1 MKQRKWLQLIICFV
15 LSALLLDAC
24 SFSVQVLSTPV
35 SSPPTAT
42 FTSIPPTETP
52 TAVAPTEILPTVT
65 PTLIPI
71 RNGTLDMLEIF
82 ESFQFEDVVHTLAFT
97 PDDAVLAAAGGN
109 TEGFDIHLWDVATG
123 QDIGILNGHGDI
135 VWNLAFSPDGQL
147 LASASR
153 DGTAKIRDWRNGD
166 ILKILEFP
174 SEVSSVSFSPDGLT
188 LAVGGVDETVNQI
201 RNASVWTFAADS
213 WEPLVKFPEY
223 WNITA
228 LAYSPDGSI
237 LVGGGTSRNVQVWRA
252 SDGTSLFTLNHA
264 HQVGK
269 AAISPDGS
277 TVATTTCIT
286 VVNTNCTEGGLWL
299 WDLTTGKLLRKLG
312 NFADIVE
319 HVAFSADGS
328 TLIAASRD
336 GTLRFYNTTD
346 YQTLF
351 DFTAPSRISALAL
364 SPDSGLLATG
374 HFDGQVNLWKI
385 VYRP

>member
-1 MKQRKWLQLIICFV
+1 MKQRKWLQLIVFFV

-35 SSPPTAT
+35 SSPPTAA

-123 QDIGILNGHGDI
+123 QDVGILNGHGDI
-135 VWNLAFSPDGQL
+135 VWDLAFSPDGQL
-147 LASASR
+147 LASASS

-237 LVGGGTSRNVQVWRA
+237 LVGGGTSRNVQVWRT

-277 TVATTTCIT
+277 TVATTTCIM
-286 VVNTNCTEGGLWL
+286 VVNTNCTEGGVWL

-328 TLIAASRD
+328 TLIAASRN

>member
-1 MKQRKWLQLIICFV
+1 MKQRKWLQLIVFFV

-35 SSPPTAT
+35 SSPPTAA
-42 FTSIPPTETP
+42 FTSIPPTATP

-82 ESFQFEDVVHTLAFT
+82 ESFQFEDVVHALAFT
-97 PDDAVLAAAGGN
+97 PDNAVLAAAGGN

-123 QDIGILNGHGDI
+123 QDVGILNGHGDI
-135 VWNLAFSPDGQL
+135 VWDLSFSPDGQL

-237 LVGGGTSRNVQVWRA
+237 LVGGGTSRNVQVWRT

-328 TLIAASRD
+328 TLIAASRN